1 MAAGSAQKFTIGVD
15 VGGTNVRSGL
25 VGARGRVYHRDRR
38 PTPADGEAE
47 EIIAAILASIEVML
61 SKPKVTRRKVS
72 GIGVATPG
80 PLNTKT
86 GVIINP
92 PNLPSWRDLPLK
104 KILEKELKIP
114 VELENDANAA
124 AVGEHWIGAGKGADS
139 MIMITLGTGVG
150 GGVIVGGK
158 LWHGAS
164 DVAGEIGH
172 TTIDPEGMRCACG
185 NKGCLEVYVSATGI
199 ADRMRSVLDQ
209 GRSSSVVEMLDGDRS
224 KLTSELIYLAAEEG
238 DMQSRLTLEET
249 GVLLGIAV
257 ANLINIFNPEL
268 VVVGGGVTRAGRLI
282 FDPMKAEANKRS
294 FQTAADAV
302 KIVPGELGDDAG
314 VVGAARTV
322 MLRKRRS

>member
-1 MAAGSAQKFTIGVD
+1 MASGSGQKLTIGVD
-15 VGGTNVRSGL
+15 VGGTNIRAGL
-25 VGARGRVYHRDRR
+25 VGARGRVYHRDKR
-38 PTPADGEAE
+38 PTPREGEAG
-47 EIIAAILASIEVML
+47 EIVAAIVASIEAML
-61 SKPKVTRRKVS
+61 SKPKVTRKKIT
-72 GIGVATPG
+72 GIGVAAPG

-86 GVIINP
+86 GVIMNP

-114 VELENDANAA
+114 VDLENDANAA
-124 AVGEHWIGAGKGADS
+124 AVGEHWIGAGKNADS

-150 GGVIVGGK
+150 GGLIIGGK

-199 ADRMRSVLDQ
+199 AERMRSVLDQ
-209 GRSSSVVEMLDGDRS
+209 GGESAVVEMLNGDRS
-224 KLTSELIYLAAEEG
+224 KLTSELIYEAAEEG
-238 DMQSRLTLEET
+238 DLLARLTLEDT
-249 GVLLGIAV
+249 GVYLGIGV
-257 ANLINIFNPEL
+257 ANLVNVFNPEL
-268 VVVGGGVTRAGRLI
+268 VVVGGGVTRAGRLL

-294 FQTAADAV
+294 FQAAAKAV
-302 KIVPGELGDDAG
+302 EIVPGELGDDAG
-314 VVGAARTV
+314 IIGAARTV

>member
-1 MAAGSAQKFTIGVD
+1 MASGSGQKFTIGVD
-15 VGGTNVRSGL
+15 VGGTNIRSGL
-25 VGARGRVYHRDRR
+25 VGARGRVYHRDKRS
-38 PTPADGEAE
+38 TPRGGDAQ
-47 EIIAAILASIEVML
+47 EIIAAILASIGAML
-61 SKPKVTRRKVS
+61 SKPKVTRRRVS
-72 GIGVATPG
+72 GIGVAAPG

-104 KILEKELKIP
+104 RILEKELRMP
-114 VELENDANAA
+114 VEIDNDANAA

-139 MIMITLGTGVG
+139 MIMMTLGTGVG
-150 GGVIVGGK
+150 GGLIIGGK

-172 TTIDPEGMRCACG
+172 TTINPEGMRCACG

-199 ADRMRSVLDQ
+199 AERMRSVLDR
-209 GRSSSVVEMLDGDRS
+209 GGSSLVVEMLNGNRS
-224 KLTSELIYLAAEEG
+224 KLTSELIYEAAEEG
-238 DMQSRLTLEET
+238 DLLSRLTLEDT
-249 GVLLGIAV
+249 GVLLGIGV

-268 VVVGGGVTRAGRLI
+268 VVVGGGVTRAGKLI

-294 FQTAADAV
+294 FQTAANAV

-314 VVGAARTV
+314 IIGAARIV
-322 MLRKRRS
+322 MMRKRRS